1 MGILMELN
9 RGMKI
14 AELPLKFWEGNTE
27 STGCPVERR

>member
-14 AELPLKFWEGNTE
+14 AELPLKFWEGDRK
-27 STGCPVERR
+27 SVV